1 MKDFDLSLYL
11 VTNRDKLSNEE
22 FFHVIEESLK
32 GGVSLVQLRE
42 KDAPARQVIEIARKL
57 KELCHFYNVPLLVDD
72 RVDIAL
78 AADLDG
84 VHLGNEDMDV
94 ADARRILGTN
104 KIIGSTAKNLDW
116 AIAEEKNGSDYL
128 VVG

>member
-57 KELCHFYNVPLLVDD
+57 KELCHF
-72 RVDIAL
+72 
-78 AADLDG
+78 
-84 VHLGNEDMDV
+84 
-94 ADARRILGTN
+94 
-104 KIIGSTAKNLDW
+104 
-116 AIAEEKNGSDYL
+116 
-128 VVG
+128 